1 METAFSQLTVCFEA
15 PFWVCLYERIEQGR
29 YTVCKITFG
38 AEPREQ
44 EVLDFLLLHWHGL
57 RFSPAIPADAAP
69 ARPGN
74 PKRLQRQIA
83 QQLNG
88 PGIGTKAQQALQLQ
102 QEQGRQARQ
111 SRARAGREAEAQRR
125 FALRAAKRREK
136 HRGH

>member
-38 AEPREQ
+38 AEPWEQ

-57 RFSPAIPADAAP
+57 RFSP
-69 ARPGN
+69 
-74 PKRLQRQIA
+74 
-83 QQLNG
+83 
-88 PGIGTKAQQALQLQ
+88 GIGTKAQQALKLQ